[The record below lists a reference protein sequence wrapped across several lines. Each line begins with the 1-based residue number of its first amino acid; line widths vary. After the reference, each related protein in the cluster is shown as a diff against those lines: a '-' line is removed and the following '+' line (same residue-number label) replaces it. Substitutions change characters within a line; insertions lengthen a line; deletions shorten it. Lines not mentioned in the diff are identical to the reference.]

1 MLAIPGPPGGQSG
14 ALGSFVL
21 SHNRYGYYLR
31 NRVIP
36 TNPSSTRQQEIR
48 SIVSQISKRWSQVL
62 TPEQRNAWDVY
73 GNAISMSNRIGMSIS
88 LTGHAH
94 YVRSNASRL
103 YAGLDVVDA
112 APSELTLAETDG
124 ALEVAISQAT
134 QQLSVAFDTSLP
146 WVDEDD
152 AAMVI
157 QMSMPSGPGTTYN
170 QGPYRYAGTIAGD
183 QTTPPTSPQTI
194 AVPFPVAEGQL
205 VSVQARILRA
215 DGRLSEPFR
224 TSSNVAA

>member
-14 ALGSFVL
+14 ALGSYVM

-31 NRVIP
+31 NRVTP
-36 TNPSSTRQQEIR
+36 TNPRSTRQQEIR
-48 SIVSQISKRWSQVL
+48 SIVSQVSKRWSQVL

-73 GNAISMSNRIGMSIS
+73 ANAISMSNRIGMSIY

-94 YVRSNASRL
+94 YVRSNSSRI
-103 YAGLDVVDA
+103 YAGLDVVDD
-112 APSELTLAETDG
+112 APTELTLAETDG
-124 ALEVAISQAT
+124 ALDAALSQAS
-134 QQLSVAFDTSLP
+134 QQISLTFDDTLD
-146 WVDEDD
+146 WVSEAD

-157 QMSMPSGPGTTYN
+157 QMSMPSGPGTSYN
-170 QGPYRYAGTIAGD
+170 QGPYRYAGTIAGN